1 MLTETMKIA
10 LTLTSMMIAGLSF
23 MAFGYSMK
31 QFIRYDDNELPYAI
45 PNELLPSKKRR

>member
-23 MAFGYSMK
+23 MAFGYSFLFFFAKNTFTLMK
-31 QFIRYDDNELPYAI
+31 LYC
-45 PNELLPSKKRR
+45 